1 MIINDPQI
9 SGVAEIADG
18 KWIQWSLEW
27 SVSTS
32 LCLLTLK
39 EASFHEDVANALFR
53 IQFDGKECYT
63 CRLFYT
69 SYLRLQI
76 ITNDTSNS
84 KPTEFTHE
92 RPPSII
98 IEFSASESTGSNSS
112 ISICIAHY
120 DGTIQKLVICKCD
133 GSSSYLAA
141 LDALT
146 DGMVIRDEHLMQ
158 LFIPSILML

>member
-32 LCLLTLK
+32 RCLLTLK
-39 EASFHEDVANALFR
+39 EASFHEDVSKSLFQ

-63 CRLFYT
+63 YRLSYA

-76 ITNDTSNS
+76 NTNDIAISQ
-84 KPTEFTHE
+84 PTEFTHE
-92 RPPSII
+92 RPPSIT
-98 IEFSASESTGSNSS
+98 IEFSASKSTGSNSS
-112 ISICIAHY
+112 ISICMAHY
-120 DGTIQKLVICKCD
+120 DGTIQKLVICKSD